1 MEIEVWKPIEGYEG
15 IYEVSSFGRVL
26 SLDRVVD
33 FGNENYSRR
42 MLCKGKIMKGSISR
56 NGYIYVRLSLPN
68 EKARAYIHRLV
79 AKAFISNP
87 NGYNVVNHKDENK
100 KNNNVLNLEWCTTKY
115 NINYGTG
122 VERARLKRLNN
133 EKLSKKIAQY
143 TLDGKLVGIYPSLHE
158 IQRSFGYIRCNVRQC
173 CEGNR
178 KQSYGFK
185 WKYLN

>member
-15 IYEVSSFGRVL
+15 IYEVSSFGRVR
-26 SLDRVVD
+26 SLDRIVD
-33 FGNENYSRR
+33 FGNENYSRQ

-56 NGYIYVRLSLPN
+56 NGYIYVSLCLPN

-115 NINYGTG
+115 NLNYGTG

-158 IQRSFGYIRCNVRQC
+158 IQRSLGYIRCNVRQC

-185 WKYLN
+185 WEYIN